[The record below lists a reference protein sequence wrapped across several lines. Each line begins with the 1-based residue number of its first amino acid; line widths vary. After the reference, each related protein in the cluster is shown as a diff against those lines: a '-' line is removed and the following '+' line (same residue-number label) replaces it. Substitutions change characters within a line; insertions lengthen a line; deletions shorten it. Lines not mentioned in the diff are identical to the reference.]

1 MDLSIKA
8 PDIAAAPES
17 LKQFS
22 LGLCSPD
29 HHHHCCCT
37 ITTITDSNVASG
49 NIFRFLP
56 ISLLVLSLFLPVFY
70 SWTPSYP
77 SSPVLPSLLCFWLRL
92 LSGRYSERLLEW
104 QPMVEEEQMPK
115 TTQEEDSKQRT
126 DREKHNL
133 DKVFLCACVPRPAA
147 TSVLKPINSAR
158 KNISPLTCSSWFLM
172 KIFVEKFIWV
182 HLEKD
187 GPLVKLY
194 LFDSPVHNSCSLLF
208 SLPAE
213 SRIECFICLHIKEK
227 SKWCKFALKFRE
239 YLENCTKISVQ
250 WEVCPSSYFF
260 TFRLWVTEG
269 ESTAYRHHFWMLMY
283 VFVCLFVF

>member
-49 NIFRFLP
+49 NIFSFLP

-104 QPMVEEEQMPK
+104 QSMVEEKQMPK

-133 DKVFLCACVPRPAA
+133 DKVRISVFMCMRAQTCSYLCTKANKF
-147 TSVLKPINSAR
+147 SKEEH
-158 KNISPLTCSSWFLM
+158 ISPHMFFLIPDEDFCG
-172 KIFVEKFIWV
+172 KI
-182 HLEKD
+182 
-187 GPLVKLY
+187 Y
-194 LFDSPVHNSCSLLF
+194 LSAFGK
-208 SLPAE
+208 
-213 SRIECFICLHIKEK
+213 R
-227 SKWCKFALKFRE
+227 R
-239 YLENCTKISVQ
+239 SV
-250 WEVCPSSYFF
+250 
-260 TFRLWVTEG
+260 G
-269 ESTAYRHHFWMLMY
+269 
-283 VFVCLFVF
+283 